1 MLRPKGD
8 KILLTVVYRSR
19 RRVYVSF
26 LRTRSRLVPGGM
38 LQMSRVDRR
47 VFNATW
53 LPKQDFNR
61 LGIGGLKAHMSTML
75 SYTSRQLTLSV
86 NVSLFGDMDRQ
97 VSMAVMRFGMKLPH
111 RVVAAFEMPM

>member
-1 MLRPKGD
+1 MLRPKGN

-26 LRTRSRLVPGGM
+26 LRTRSRLVPGGT
-38 LQMSRVDRR
+38 LQMSRVDSS
-47 VFNATW
+47 VFNATG
-53 LPKQDFNR
+53 LPKHDFNKFETSR
-61 LGIGGLKAHMSTML
+61 SKAHMSTML

-86 NVSLFGDMDRQ
+86 KITSFGDMDRQ
-97 VSMAVMRFGMKLPH
+97 VSMAVNRFGMKLPH